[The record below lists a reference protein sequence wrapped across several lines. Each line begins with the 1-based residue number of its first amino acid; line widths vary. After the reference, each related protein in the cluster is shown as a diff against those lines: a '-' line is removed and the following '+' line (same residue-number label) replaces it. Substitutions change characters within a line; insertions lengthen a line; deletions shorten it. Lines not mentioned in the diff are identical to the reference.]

1 MNEIEILQ
9 YTFENGTIPTSLAFI
24 AYVLFSKSKQ
34 IINRL
39 DKIIIQ
45 SGDKVNLTDEKNNI
59 CVCEI
64 TKKNKEK

>member
-9 YTFENGTIPTSLAFI
+9 YTFENGTIPTSLGFI

-64 TKKNKEK
+64 TKINKEK